1 VENLLLGWPMVCM
14 DQSEIEKADAELCK
28 RFAAHVR
35 RLRRASDKSQE
46 QLAEDAGVHRT
57 YISSLERSGQRNPTI
72 SVATRIASALG
83 VSLSD
88 LLD

>member
-1 VENLLLGWPMVCM
+1 MVLM
-14 DQSEIEKADAELCK
+14 NQSEIEKADAELCK
-28 RFAAHVR
+28 RFAANVR

-57 YISSLERSGQRNPTI
+57 YISSLERTAQRNPTI
-72 SVATRIASALG
+72 SVATRIANALG
-83 VSLSD
+83 VSIAD